1 MDADM
6 RDRLGRR
13 VREIWIV
20 WAREQPNPKAS
31 WLVPYDDL
39 TEPEKEVDRRIGAAI
54 WGDCVAELAGPLAN
68 GIIANMVVKQS

>member
-1 MDADM
+1 MDADT

-20 WAREQPNPKAS
+20 WAREQPNQKAS

-54 WGDCVAELAGPLAN
+54 WGDCVAGFSSVIAE
-68 GIIANMVVKQS
+68 GIMKAMVKS